1 LRLQRTA
8 LPAAPPALP
17 GVTKPTYQFATRVV
31 TLEAK
36 KLYNASSEE
45 ASRMA
50 NVT

>member
-1 LRLQRTA
+1 
-8 LPAAPPALP
+8 
-17 GVTKPTYQFATRVV
+17 VTKPTHQFATRVA
-31 TLEAK
+31 TLDAG